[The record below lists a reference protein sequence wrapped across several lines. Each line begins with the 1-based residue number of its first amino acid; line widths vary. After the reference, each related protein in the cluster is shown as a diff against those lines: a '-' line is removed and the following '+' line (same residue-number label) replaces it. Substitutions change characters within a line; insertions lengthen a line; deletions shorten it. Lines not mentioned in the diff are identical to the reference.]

1 MNDQVNYSTIV
12 GVAVHLRGGGGRI
25 DLANSEH
32 YTRPNLS
39 IVGWKRDA
47 AAIR

>member
-12 GVAVHLRGGGGRI
+12 GVAVHLRVGGRI